1 MAPQAY
7 ISQSRSVDLI
17 IEDTSLIIGDG
28 HIECACRVACLVR
41 KFGTNPPATAQPI
54 RAIFGVGESMTIGT
68 DNSSKK
74 ENAYPGGKPSASS
87 KKLPISSTYI
97 RSVSIW
103 GFEDIVERFG
113 GNAQELLVE
122 AGLPADLPRRQDT
135 LISFERYVYLAEL
148 SAVRLNCPSF
158 ALEWSASLPPEMP
171 VFDSLM
177 LLSSL
182 CRTGREWAEL
192 GMRYWAL
199 HCDGLRIE
207 FVDTNNADEMAVRSF
222 VDPLILFP
230 VRQLVEG
237 ALANQVKMAR
247 SVGDREQENPVLV
260 RFQHREPKDT
270 SVHERIFRCPL
281 QFDAPHNEIVFDK
294 KYAEMPI
301 GGRFAALRPLAN
313 YYVKT
318 RLQRMPLR
326 NHRIADAAV
335 QAIQT
340 VIGTGN
346 CNSEFVANVL
356 GLHTKKLQR
365 LLAEENTTF
374 ADVLDQTRHAM
385 ARRYLTDSSA
395 PISKIANLL
404 DYAGQPQFNL
414 AFRRWTGTTPLA
426 FRKAAR

>member
-1 MAPQAY
+1 MT
-7 ISQSRSVDLI
+7 VDSEEELM
-17 IEDTSLIIGDG
+17 
-28 HIECACRVACLVR
+28 V
-41 KFGTNPPATAQPI
+41 AQPL
-54 RAIFGVGESMTIGT
+54 RAVSGFKALMAKRTEIGFPGANLDPTRTGTVG
-68 DNSSKK
+68 
-74 ENAYPGGKPSASS
+74 ASR
-87 KKLPISSTYI
+87 KLPISSTYI

-103 GFEDIVERFG
+103 GFAEIVEKFG
-113 GNAQELLVE
+113 GDPTQLLIE
-122 AGLPADLPRRQDT
+122 AGLSPGLPQSADT

-148 SAVRLNCPSF
+148 AALRLNRPSF

-171 VFDSLM
+171 VFDGLM

-207 FVDTNNADEMAVRSF
+207 FVDTEHPDEMAIRSF

-247 SVGDREQENPVLV
+247 SVGDRENENPVVV
-260 RFQHREPKDT
+260 RFQHRQPRDI
-270 SVHERIFRCPL
+270 SMHEAVFRCPME
-281 QFDAPHNEIVFDK
+281 FDASYNEIIFDR
-294 KYAEMPI
+294 KYADFPI
-301 GGRFAALRPLAN
+301 GGRFSALRPLAN

-318 RLQRMPLR
+318 RLQRMPIR

-356 GLHTKKLQR
+356 GLHAKKLQR
-365 LLAEENTTF
+365 LLAEESTTF
-374 ADVLDQTRHAM
+374 AEVLDQTRHAM
-385 ARRYLTDSSA
+385 ALRYLKDSDA
-395 PISKIANLL
+395 QIGKIANLL
-404 DYAGQPQFNL
+404 DYASQPPFNL

-426 FRKAAR
+426 YRKTSRQPKN